1 MTPEQVNPQHADP
14 EPKPSLDDRLS
25 RFSARGSGG
34 QLSPL
39 ASVGGWRGVAETLV
53 PGLVFTLVFTVG
65 GSLMPAV
72 LSALA
77 VGAVFTG
84 ARLLQRQPL
93 AQALSG
99 LVGVAV
105 CAVFAARSGKAQDFF
120 LPGLIINAV
129 YFVLMLV
136 SMAVRWPAAGLLFGF
151 LRGEG
156 TAWRQD
162 PARLRQYRAA
172 TIPLAAL
179 FALRLAVKGPLYAA
193 GSVAEL
199 GVLNAVLGVP
209 AFALAL
215 WIGWLM
221 SRPRA

>member
-1 MTPEQVNPQHADP
+1 MTPDQG
-14 EPKPSLDDRLS
+14 PSLDDRLA

-39 ASVGGWRGVAETLV
+39 ASVGGWRGVAETLI
-53 PGLVFTLVFTVG
+53 PGLVFTLVFTLG

-77 VGAVFTG
+77 VGAVFTA

-99 LVGVAV
+99 LVGVGI
-105 CAVFAARSGKAQDFF
+105 CAVFAARSGRAQDFF

-129 YFVLMLV
+129 YLVLMLV
-136 SMAVRWPAAGLLFGF
+136 SVAVRWPAAGLLFGF

-156 TAWRQD
+156 TGWRSE
-162 PARLRQYRAA
+162 PARLRQYSAA
-172 TIPLAAL
+172 TIPLAVL
-179 FALRLAVKGPLYAA
+179 FAVRLAVKAPLYFS